1 MRPGIR
7 SAEFW
12 SAFPATF
19 YCLAPGPHSLLL
31 IVSRR
36 LGPEHD
42 PVLRRAIIM
51 RPYSLER
58 EFGRMRVCLNNYLAH
73 EVASRLN
80 SVGIA
85 SDFIT
90 DPELR
95 ESLPTRDAFI
105 STFRHDVSDLNTLFV
120 QLLETAEQNAM
131 PNRVTRSPVDLRSLI
146 EDLAAKI
153 RGLANERS
161 VGLNCTLPPHLPV
174 TPGDYHWL
182 YLGLFGVL
190 THALQAAPAL
200 TEVTLSGARRRRNR
214 GDRDRRATGTKR
226 RVTPWPPQALFPLDD
241 AHPRIGR
248 LAIDELAVTRAI
260 FLLHAGELRVAASP
274 TAPSTSSPCRHDR
287 SARDR
292 RGDRVSDDARGA
304 AGPVRA
310 QGDRAARR
318 LSGRDHQEGLLQ
330 ERLHPLR
337 HLEPDGRPAR
347 RRPPG
352 PGDDHPR
359 PVRRVHAPGARHGPQ
374 AGDASWCRSAP

>member
-1 MRPGIR
+1 MEQTPGTRIIFDLFESSGIGLVGLDADNTIVAANQNVGIYLGIEPGELLGHDASIMRPGIR
-7 SAEFW
+7 STDFW
-12 SAFPATF
+12 AAFPATF

-58 EFGRMRVCLNNYLAH
+58 EFGRMRVRLNNYLAH

-85 SDFIT
+85 SEFIT

-95 ESLPTRDAFI
+95 ESLRTRDAFI

-120 QLLETAEQNAM
+120 QLLETAEQSAM

-153 RGLANERS
+153 RGLAGERS
-161 VGLNCTLPPHLPV
+161 VGLSCILPPHLPA
-174 TPGDYHWL
+174 TSGDYPWL

-200 TEVTLSGARRRRNR
+200 TEVTLTARADTGRIETAVSVRSVEGA
-214 GDRDRRATGTKR
+214 GEF
-226 RVTPWPPQALFPLDD
+226 PWPPQALFPLEE

-248 LAIDELAVTRAI
+248 LVLDDLAVVRAI
-260 FLLHAGELRVAASP
+260 FLLHAGELRVN
-274 TAPSTSSPCRHDR
+274 
-287 SARDR
+287 
-292 RGDRVSDDARGA
+292 
-304 AGPVRA
+304 
-310 QGDRAARR
+310 R
-318 LSGRDHQEGLLQ
+318 LSDRTEYLVTL
-330 ERLHPLR
+330 
-337 HLEPDGRPAR
+337 PA
-347 RRPPG
+347 
-352 PGDDHPR
+352 
-359 PVRRVHAPGARHGPQ
+359 
-374 AGDASWCRSAP
+374 